1 VKGILGGSR
10 SIHGGYI
17 LLCLNMKKQQRL
29 DSESEIAKEP
39 KSVTVSFIVPVALL
53 AQIDRLASDEH
64 RSRGN
69 AMRLLLEEA
78 LRQRI
83 LRCGDSGCT
92 IPFPR

>member
-1 VKGILGGSR
+1 MKGILGGSR
-10 SIHGGYI
+10 SNCGYI
-17 LLCLNMKKQQRL
+17 LVCSNMKKQQRFYP
-29 DSESEIAKEP
+29 ESEVAKQP

-53 AQIDRLASDEH
+53 AQIDELASDER

-78 LRQRI
+78 LRQRTL
-83 LRCGDSGCT
+83 LRGDSTRT